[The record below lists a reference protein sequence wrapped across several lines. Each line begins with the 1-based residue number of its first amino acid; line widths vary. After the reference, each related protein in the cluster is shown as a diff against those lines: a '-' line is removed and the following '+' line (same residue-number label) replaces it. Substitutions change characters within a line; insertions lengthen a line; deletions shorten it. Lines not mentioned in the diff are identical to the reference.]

1 MPIIFLSSALLI
13 LPCCRGER
21 GGARGSRKEEGLSNR
36 PSNRPRK
43 GGEGIEWSGSGSVRR
58 KINSLGDHRAD
69 DGHHPATAP
78 LRWARLGKFCPSLK
92 VSGGGRGTERASE
105 GPRSA
110 AGEQS
115 NQYQVHISFPKESLL
130 QKGPSRPTVSGT
142 RGASSSSTD

>member
-43 GGEGIEWSGSGSVRR
+43 GGEGIEWSGRSARR

-92 VSGGGRGTERASE
+92 VSGGGRGDRESERGTSIRGRRAIQSVPGPHFISQRIPFTEGTEPTDRVRYA
-105 GPRSA
+105 RS
-110 AGEQS
+110 
-115 NQYQVHISFPKESLL
+115 FFLL
-130 QKGPSRPTVSGT
+130 H
-142 RGASSSSTD
+142 